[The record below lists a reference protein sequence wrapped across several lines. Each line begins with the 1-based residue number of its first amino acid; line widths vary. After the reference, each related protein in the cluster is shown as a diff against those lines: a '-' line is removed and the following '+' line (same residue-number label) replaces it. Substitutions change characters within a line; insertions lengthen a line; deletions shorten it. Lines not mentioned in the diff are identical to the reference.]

1 MAIAIRETYNEAGS
15 ALHNA
20 VKEDLS
26 DIIYDI
32 SPTDTPFVSAVGK
45 GSCKSTYTEWQTD
58 ELAAADASN
67 RVKEGDDAGDAAV
80 TDTTRVGNYTQ
91 ISDKVIKVSGTQEA
105 VDTAGYSSALAYE
118 TMKKGLEL
126 RNDIE
131 KMMVSD
137 RSAQSAGNGITSGG
151 ASGAARVA
159 GGVQSW
165 IGSGANGNAKVGAS
179 ATAITGDGTDANA
192 NDGTDYA
199 FTEAVLEELVDACYV
214 AGGSP
219 NVLMVSPAKKR
230 IINGFTGRA
239 NAVSNLPQMN
249 TDSSATKISNSVD
262 LYDSDYG
269 SFAIV
274 PNRHQNDD
282 EVFLFQTDM
291 WSIDYLR
298 DFQTIDLATTGDST
312 KKQLVVEYTL
322 CSKNQKASAAAYD
335 LS

>member
-1 MAIAIRETYNEAGS
+1 MAIAIRETYNEAGN
-15 ALHNA
+15 ALHNS

-26 DIIYDI
+26 SIIYDI

-67 RVKEGDDAGDAAV
+67 RVKEGEDAGAAAV

-137 RSAQSAGNGITSGG
+137 RSAQSAGAGTGG
-151 ASGAARVA
+151 TAAARVA

-192 NDGTDYA
+192 NDGTDYT

-274 PNRHQNDD
+274 PNRHQNDE
-282 EVFLFQTDM
+282 EVFLLQTDM

>member
-15 ALHNA
+15 ALQNA
-20 VKEDLS
+20 IKEDLS

-45 GSCKSTYTEWQTD
+45 GSCKSTYKEWQTD
-58 ELAAADASN
+58 ELAAATTN
-67 RVKEGDDAGDAAV
+67 RVKEGLDAGDAAIE
-80 TDTTRVGNYTQ
+80 DTTRVGNYTQ

-131 KMMVSD
+131 KMLISD
-137 RSAQSAGNGITSGG
+137 RTVQSAGVGVGG
-151 ASGAARVA
+151 TAAARVA
-159 GGVQSW
+159 GGVQTW
-165 IGSGANGNAKVGAS
+165 IGSGANGNAKVGS
-179 ATAITGDGTDANA
+179 GATAIGGDGLTANA

-199 FTEAVLEELVDACYV
+199 FTEAVLEELVDNAYL
-214 AGGSP
+214 AGGAP

-230 IINGFTGRA
+230 IVNGFTGRA
-239 NAVSNLPQMN
+239 NAVSNLSQMN
-249 TDSSATKISNSVD
+249 TDTSATKISNAVD

-274 PNRHQNDD
+274 PNRHQNDS
-282 EVFLFQTDM
+282 EVFLLQTDM
-291 WSIDYLR
+291 WSVDYLR
-298 DFQTIDLATTGDST
+298 DFQTVDLATTGDST
-312 KKQLVVEYTL
+312 KKQILVEYTL